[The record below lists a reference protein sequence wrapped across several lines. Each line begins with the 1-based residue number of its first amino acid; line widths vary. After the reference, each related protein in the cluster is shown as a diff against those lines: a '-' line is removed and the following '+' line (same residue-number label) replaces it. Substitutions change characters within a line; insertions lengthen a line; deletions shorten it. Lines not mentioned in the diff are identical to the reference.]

1 MNTEKQRAFIIHF
14 VYSCLILALLYLFLR
29 YVMYTIMPFLIGFLI
44 AFMLR
49 PLIKRL
55 TALSGGHEKL
65 WSSIVILVFYA
76 TIGAFVTLLFMK
88 GFAFLKDFVE
98 DIPRLYQQNL
108 EPFLNDTL
116 GNVESVW
123 KEVDITGAQA
133 IQSFLDGLQASLYSI
148 ISSLSKHLVSLFTG
162 FASSLP
168 NLLIAFF
175 FAIISSFFFNADYPR
190 IIAFFIRQLPFRRR
204 EHRSSLTSR
213 HYFTDTIARLAVAY
227 GKNHAAYLFELTIG
241 LHILGI
247 ENALVIAFL
256 IAIFDVLPV
265 LGTGGIMLPWILISF
280 LNNQVK
286 TGVGLLILYLVI
298 TVIRN
303 IIEPKIVGKQIG
315 LHPLLMLMCMY
326 LGARLFGFLGIF
338 ILPILILIVQN
349 LNDTGII
356 HIYNS

>member
-1 MNTEKQRAFIIHF
+1 MNTEKQRAFIIRF
-14 VYSCLILALLYLFLR
+14 VYICIILTLLYLFLR
-29 YVMYTIMPFLIGFLI
+29 YVMYAIMPFLIGFLI

-49 PLIKRL
+49 PLIKKL
-55 TALSGGHEKL
+55 TALSGGHERL
-65 WSSIVILVFYA
+65 WSSLVILLFYA

-116 GNVESVW
+116 GNVESAW
-123 KEVDITGAQA
+123 KEVDITSAQA
-133 IQSFLDGLQASLYSI
+133 LQSFLDGLQNSLYSI
-148 ISSLSKHLVSLFTG
+148 ISSLSKHLVSMFTG

-168 NLLIAFF
+168 NLVIAFF
-175 FAIISSFFFNADYPR
+175 FAIISSFFFNADYQR
-190 IIAFFIRQLPFRRR
+190 IISFFIRQLPDKGAQIVF
-204 EHRSSLTSR
+204 TAR
-213 HYFTDTIARLAVAY
+213 HYFTDTIARFAIAY
-227 GKNHAAYLFELTIG
+227 GKIMLLTFFDLTIG

-265 LGTGGIMLPWILISF
+265 LGTGGIMIPWILICF
-280 LNNQVK
+280 LNKQMK
-286 TGVGLLILYLVI
+286 TCVGLLILYLVI

-315 LHPLLMLMCMY
+315 LHPLLMLLCMY
-326 LGARLFGFLGIF
+326 LGAKLFGFLGIF
-338 ILPILILIVQN
+338 ILPILILILQN
-349 LNDTGII
+349 LNDNGIL
-356 HIYNS
+356 HLYNS

>member
-1 MNTEKQRAFIIHF
+1 M
-14 VYSCLILALLYLFLR
+14 LLTF
-29 YVMYTIMPFLIGFLI
+29 
-44 AFMLR
+44 
-49 PLIKRL
+49 
-55 TALSGGHEKL
+55 
-65 WSSIVILVFYA
+65 
-76 TIGAFVTLLFMK
+76 
-88 GFAFLKDFVE
+88 
-98 DIPRLYQQNL
+98 
-108 EPFLNDTL
+108 
-116 GNVESVW
+116 
-123 KEVDITGAQA
+123 
-133 IQSFLDGLQASLYSI
+133 
-148 ISSLSKHLVSLFTG
+148 
-162 FASSLP
+162 
-168 NLLIAFF
+168 
-175 FAIISSFFFNADYPR
+175 
-190 IIAFFIRQLPFRRR
+190 
-204 EHRSSLTSR
+204 
-213 HYFTDTIARLAVAY
+213 
-227 GKNHAAYLFELTIG
+227 FELTVG

-247 ENALVIAFL
+247 KNALVIAFL

>member
-1 MNTEKQRAFIIHF
+1 M
-14 VYSCLILALLYLFLR
+14 LLTF
-29 YVMYTIMPFLIGFLI
+29 
-44 AFMLR
+44 
-49 PLIKRL
+49 
-55 TALSGGHEKL
+55 
-65 WSSIVILVFYA
+65 
-76 TIGAFVTLLFMK
+76 
-88 GFAFLKDFVE
+88 
-98 DIPRLYQQNL
+98 
-108 EPFLNDTL
+108 
-116 GNVESVW
+116 
-123 KEVDITGAQA
+123 
-133 IQSFLDGLQASLYSI
+133 
-148 ISSLSKHLVSLFTG
+148 
-162 FASSLP
+162 
-168 NLLIAFF
+168 
-175 FAIISSFFFNADYPR
+175 
-190 IIAFFIRQLPFRRR
+190 
-204 EHRSSLTSR
+204 
-213 HYFTDTIARLAVAY
+213 
-227 GKNHAAYLFELTIG
+227 FELTIG

-298 TVIRN
+298 TGIRN

>member
-1 MNTEKQRAFIIHF
+1 MPII
-14 VYSCLILALLYLFLR
+14 R
-29 YVMYTIMPFLIGFLI
+29 
-44 AFMLR
+44 
-49 PLIKRL
+49 
-55 TALSGGHEKL
+55 
-65 WSSIVILVFYA
+65 
-76 TIGAFVTLLFMK
+76 
-88 GFAFLKDFVE
+88 
-98 DIPRLYQQNL
+98 
-108 EPFLNDTL
+108 
-116 GNVESVW
+116 
-123 KEVDITGAQA
+123 
-133 IQSFLDGLQASLYSI
+133 
-148 ISSLSKHLVSLFTG
+148 
-162 FASSLP
+162 
-168 NLLIAFF
+168 
-175 FAIISSFFFNADYPR
+175 
-190 IIAFFIRQLPFRRR
+190 
-204 EHRSSLTSR
+204 
-213 HYFTDTIARLAVAY
+213 AVAY
-227 GKNHAAYLFELTIG
+227 GKIMLLTFFELTIG

>member
-1 MNTEKQRAFIIHF
+1 M
-14 VYSCLILALLYLFLR
+14 LLTF
-29 YVMYTIMPFLIGFLI
+29 
-44 AFMLR
+44 
-49 PLIKRL
+49 
-55 TALSGGHEKL
+55 
-65 WSSIVILVFYA
+65 
-76 TIGAFVTLLFMK
+76 
-88 GFAFLKDFVE
+88 
-98 DIPRLYQQNL
+98 
-108 EPFLNDTL
+108 
-116 GNVESVW
+116 
-123 KEVDITGAQA
+123 
-133 IQSFLDGLQASLYSI
+133 
-148 ISSLSKHLVSLFTG
+148 
-162 FASSLP
+162 
-168 NLLIAFF
+168 
-175 FAIISSFFFNADYPR
+175 
-190 IIAFFIRQLPFRRR
+190 
-204 EHRSSLTSR
+204 
-213 HYFTDTIARLAVAY
+213 
-227 GKNHAAYLFELTIG
+227 FELTIG

-247 ENALVIAFL
+247 ASALVIAFL

>member
-1 MNTEKQRAFIIHF
+1 M
-14 VYSCLILALLYLFLR
+14 LLTF
-29 YVMYTIMPFLIGFLI
+29 
-44 AFMLR
+44 
-49 PLIKRL
+49 
-55 TALSGGHEKL
+55 
-65 WSSIVILVFYA
+65 
-76 TIGAFVTLLFMK
+76 
-88 GFAFLKDFVE
+88 
-98 DIPRLYQQNL
+98 
-108 EPFLNDTL
+108 
-116 GNVESVW
+116 
-123 KEVDITGAQA
+123 
-133 IQSFLDGLQASLYSI
+133 
-148 ISSLSKHLVSLFTG
+148 
-162 FASSLP
+162 
-168 NLLIAFF
+168 
-175 FAIISSFFFNADYPR
+175 
-190 IIAFFIRQLPFRRR
+190 
-204 EHRSSLTSR
+204 
-213 HYFTDTIARLAVAY
+213 
-227 GKNHAAYLFELTIG
+227 FELTVG

>member
-29 YVMYTIMPFLIGFLI
+29 YVMYAIMPFLIGFLI

-133 IQSFLDGLQASLYSI
+133 IQSFLDGLQSSLYSI

-190 IIAFFIRQLPFRRR
+190 IIAFFIRQLPEKGAQIVF
-204 EHRSSLTSR
+204 TSR
-213 HYFTDTIARLAVAY
+213 HFFTDTIARFAVAY
-227 GKNHAAYLFELTIG
+227 GKIMLLTFFELTVG

-247 ENALVIAFL
+247 KNALVIAFL

-286 TGVGLLILYLVI
+286 TGVGLLILYIVI

>member
-29 YVMYTIMPFLIGFLI
+29 YVMYAIMPFLIGFLI

-133 IQSFLDGLQASLYSI
+133 IQSFLDGLQSSLYSI

-190 IIAFFIRQLPFRRR
+190 IIAFF
-204 EHRSSLTSR
+204 TR
-213 HYFTDTIARLAVAY
+213 HYFTDTIARFAVAY
-227 GKNHAAYLFELTIG
+227 GKIMLLTFFELTVG

-247 ENALVIAFL
+247 KNALVIAFL

>member
-116 GNVESVW
+116 GNVESV
-123 KEVDITGAQA
+123 
-133 IQSFLDGLQASLYSI
+133 
-148 ISSLSKHLVSLFTG
+148 
-162 FASSLP
+162 
-168 NLLIAFF
+168 
-175 FAIISSFFFNADYPR
+175 
-190 IIAFFIRQLPFRRR
+190 
-204 EHRSSLTSR
+204 
-213 HYFTDTIARLAVAY
+213 
-227 GKNHAAYLFELTIG
+227 
-241 LHILGI
+241 
-247 ENALVIAFL
+247 
-256 IAIFDVLPV
+256 
-265 LGTGGIMLPWILISF
+265 
-280 LNNQVK
+280 
-286 TGVGLLILYLVI
+286 
-298 TVIRN
+298 
-303 IIEPKIVGKQIG
+303 
-315 LHPLLMLMCMY
+315 
-326 LGARLFGFLGIF
+326 
-338 ILPILILIVQN
+338 
-349 LNDTGII
+349 
-356 HIYNS
+356 

>member
-29 YVMYTIMPFLIGFLI
+29 YVMYAIMPFLIGFLI

-133 IQSFLDGLQASLYSI
+133 IQLSL
-148 ISSLSKHLVSLFTG
+148 
-162 FASSLP
+162 
-168 NLLIAFF
+168 
-175 FAIISSFFFNADYPR
+175 
-190 IIAFFIRQLPFRRR
+190 
-204 EHRSSLTSR
+204 
-213 HYFTDTIARLAVAY
+213 
-227 GKNHAAYLFELTIG
+227 
-241 LHILGI
+241 
-247 ENALVIAFL
+247 
-256 IAIFDVLPV
+256 
-265 LGTGGIMLPWILISF
+265 
-280 LNNQVK
+280 
-286 TGVGLLILYLVI
+286 
-298 TVIRN
+298 
-303 IIEPKIVGKQIG
+303 
-315 LHPLLMLMCMY
+315 
-326 LGARLFGFLGIF
+326 
-338 ILPILILIVQN
+338 
-349 LNDTGII
+349 I
-356 HIYNS
+356 HISEPTRPY

>member
-1 MNTEKQRAFIIHF
+1 M
-14 VYSCLILALLYLFLR
+14 LLTF
-29 YVMYTIMPFLIGFLI
+29 
-44 AFMLR
+44 
-49 PLIKRL
+49 
-55 TALSGGHEKL
+55 
-65 WSSIVILVFYA
+65 
-76 TIGAFVTLLFMK
+76 
-88 GFAFLKDFVE
+88 
-98 DIPRLYQQNL
+98 
-108 EPFLNDTL
+108 
-116 GNVESVW
+116 
-123 KEVDITGAQA
+123 
-133 IQSFLDGLQASLYSI
+133 
-148 ISSLSKHLVSLFTG
+148 
-162 FASSLP
+162 
-168 NLLIAFF
+168 
-175 FAIISSFFFNADYPR
+175 
-190 IIAFFIRQLPFRRR
+190 
-204 EHRSSLTSR
+204 
-213 HYFTDTIARLAVAY
+213 
-227 GKNHAAYLFELTIG
+227 FELTIG

>member
-1 MNTEKQRAFIIHF
+1 
-14 VYSCLILALLYLFLR
+14 
-29 YVMYTIMPFLIGFLI
+29 MPFDWFSDCLHAASAHQGWQRWAAVMKSF
-44 AFMLR
+44 
-49 PLIKRL
+49 
-55 TALSGGHEKL
+55 GHQL
-65 WSSIVILVFYA
+65 WFGLYA

-133 IQSFLDGLQASLYSI
+133 IQSFLDGLQSSLYSI

-162 FASSLP
+162 FASSLQSAYR
-168 NLLIAFF
+168 LLLRHHILL
-175 FAIISSFFFNADYPR
+175 FFNADYPR
-190 IIAFFIRQLPFRRR
+190 IIAFLSDSFRRR
-204 EHRSSLTSR
+204 STDRLYSR
-213 HYFTDTIARLAVAY
+213 HFTDTITRRHRLWQ
-227 GKNHAAYLFELTIG
+227 NHAADLFELTVG
-241 LHILGI
+241 LHILG
-247 ENALVIAFL
+247 LKTHSS
-256 IAIFDVLPV
+256 LPFW
-265 LGTGGIMLPWILISF
+265 LLFWCTACAWNRWYHASWILISF
-280 LNNQVK
+280 EQSGENRC
-286 TGVGLLILYLVI
+286 VGLLILYLVI

-338 ILPILILIVQN
+338 ILPILMIVQN